1 MFAFT
6 KPTNM
11 TRAMKKNKQK
21 ASSRAREREY
31 WRQWGENWDFRR
43 NCLKLTFRLWSRKQR
58 QLLSEE
64 TDWRP
69 LRWVDVARGPRATIP
84 DFIQSANVRS
94 LKKTLRCHSMKDI
107 SWDFYN
113 ELIEWSHIEYAKER
127 ALQNKNRK
135 DQKKFQAYL
144 DLEIVSSRQKK
155 LSKKRKKKGK
165 K

>member
-31 WRQWGENWDFRR
+31 WRQWNQNWDFRR
-43 NCLKLTFRLWSRKQR
+43 NCLHNTFRLWSGKEK
-58 QLLSEE
+58 QLLS
-64 TDWRP
+64 DVSGWRP
-69 LRWVDVARGPRATIP
+69 TRWVNVVKGPRATIP
-84 DFIQSANVRS
+84 DFVMRANLWC
-94 LKKTLRCHSMKDI
+94 LKKTLHCLSMKDI
-107 SWDFYN
+107 AWDFYN
-113 ELIEWSHIEYAKER
+113 ELIEWEHIQYAKER
-127 ALQNKNRK
+127 ALQKKNQK

-155 LSKKRKKKGK
+155 ALKKKKKKGK

>member
-31 WRQWGENWDFRR
+31 WRQWNQNWDFRR
-43 NCLKLTFRLWSRKQR
+43 NCLHNTFRLWSGKEK
-58 QLLSEE
+58 QLLS
-64 TDWRP
+64 
-69 LRWVDVARGPRATIP
+69 DVSGVLGRVWTFRGRGLGARGLDLQEARA
-84 DFIQSANVRS
+84 RC
-94 LKKTLRCHSMKDI
+94 LKKTLHCLSMKDI
-107 SWDFYN
+107 AWDFYN
-113 ELIEWSHIEYAKER
+113 ELIEWEHIQYAKER
-127 ALQNKNRK
+127 ALQKKNQK

-155 LSKKRKKKGK
+155 ALKKKKKKGK

>member
-31 WRQWGENWDFRR
+31 WRQWNQNWDFRR
-43 NCLKLTFRLWSRKQR
+43 NCLHNTFRLWSGKEK
-58 QLLSEE
+58 QLLSEVSGVLGRVW
-64 TDWRP
+64 TFRGRGLGPKGLD
-69 LRWVDVARGPRATIP
+69 LQGARARC
-84 DFIQSANVRS
+84 
-94 LKKTLRCHSMKDI
+94 LKKTLHCLSMKDI
-107 SWDFYN
+107 AWDFYN
-113 ELIEWSHIEYAKER
+113 ELVEWEHIQYAKER
-127 ALQNKNRK
+127 ALQKKNQK

-144 DLEIVSSRQKK
+144 DLEIISSRQKK
-155 LSKKRKKKGK
+155 ALKKKKKKGK